1 MSFVSLAVVGRRNG
15 NLSRCAG
22 VSETGARRRN
32 PERSEGSR
40 GRDRD
45 TQKYKQFP
53 GRHCLP
59 PNLGENFTYLSN
71 GVAPE

>member
-1 MSFVSLAVVGRRNG
+1 MSFVSLAVVGRR
-15 NLSRCAG
+15 
-22 VSETGARRRN
+22 
-32 PERSEGSR
+32 
-40 GRDRD
+40 D
-45 TQKYKQFP
+45 KKFP